1 MPVNTENNTVLLP
14 AGFMCL
20 ENLSKKKKKKACHS
34 AASAKICDM
43 WHDKTLIA
51 VHIFSPAYA
60 LFRARQLLGEVAK
73 IVASTW
79 NYKIDRWLDSPTL

>member
-20 ENLSKKKKKKACHS
+20 ENLSKKKACHS

-43 WHDKTLIA
+43 QHDKTLIA

-73 IVASTW
+73 YVAST
-79 NYKIDRWLDSPTL
+79 